1 MLIQGRF
8 VWQDN
13 TRKSKKEQL
22 SSFVYGL
29 SRASD
34 TLQNTKEGR
43 LQRLRS
49 SRREETS
56 SCS

>member
-1 MLIQGRF
+1 MGKVYRMLVQGRY

-29 SRASD
+29 SRASH
-34 TLQNTKEGR
+34 TMQNTKR
-43 LQRLRS
+43 MK
-49 SRREETS
+49 TS
-56 SCS
+56 EAEIF